1 MIIKSITPGDLQH
14 RNGELPNRAK
24 LVYIYLYDHRDV
36 NNMAYP
42 GVKRIARELS
52 ISEKTARRAIKDL
65 EKAGLVRK
73 EYAYRKNGSFTSNR
87 YYLL

>member
-1 MIIKSITPGDLQH
+1 MSFFEKLY
-14 RNGELPNRAK
+14 RNDELPNRAK

-36 NNMAYP
+36 VGKCWP
-42 GVKRIARELS
+42 SIKRIAKELS

-65 EKAGLVRK
+65 EKAGLIRK
-73 EYAYRKNGSFTSNR
+73 EYAYRENGSFTSNR

>member
-1 MIIKSITPGDLQH
+1 
-14 RNGELPNRAK
+14 
-24 LVYIYLYDHRDV
+24 
-36 NNMAYP
+36 MAYP

-73 EYAYRKNGSFTSNR
+73 EYAYRENGSFTSNR

>member
-1 MIIKSITPGDLQH
+1 VSFFEKLY
-14 RNGELPNRAK
+14 RNDELPNRAK

-73 EYAYRKNGSFTSNR
+73 EYAYRENGSFTSNR